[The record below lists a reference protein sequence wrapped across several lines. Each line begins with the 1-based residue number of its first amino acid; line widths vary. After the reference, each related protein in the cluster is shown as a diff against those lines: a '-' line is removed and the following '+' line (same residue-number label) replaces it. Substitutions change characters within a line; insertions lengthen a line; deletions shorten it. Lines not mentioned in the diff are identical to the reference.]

1 MKRFLQKILTYFLVY
16 LGIFGILLF
25 SLGWYLE
32 KDRIYSK
39 KDYCLKRIKRSCLYH
54 YRHQPH
60 FLGHEP
66 TLFPEKTIN
75 IAEKI
80 NPSIST

>member
-39 KDYCLKRIKRSCLYH
+39 KRL
-54 YRHQPH
+54 
-60 FLGHEP
+60 
-66 TLFPEKTIN
+66 LFEKN
-75 IAEKI
+75 
-80 NPSIST
+80 